1 MVWLEALAVRRSD
14 RDEVCLPIM
23 LSNRLYYT
31 FKPYLP
37 WSLRLAVRRRIAIRR
52 RELMSNSWPI
62 NPAASGRPT
71 NWAGW
76 PEGKKFAV
84 VLTHDVEGPKGLENS
99 KALAEVEQTLGFKSC
114 FNFIPQGS
122 YRVSAELRDYLTKNG
137 FEVGVHDLYHDGKLY
152 HSRAKFEEHAADIN
166 RYLKDWGAVGF
177 RSGFMLRN
185 LEWIQSLNI
194 KYDAST
200 FDTDPFEPQPDGVDT
215 IFPYWVCGGR
225 KGYVELPYTL
235 PQDSTLFLVLRER
248 TIDIWKKKLDWIA
261 SHGGMALVNVHP
273 DYVSREGFSDG
284 SYPLE
289 LYKELLQYVK
299 VKYSGEFW
307 HALPREV
314 ASLVEQTKPTAPENG
329 AVKNGAVANG
339 AGKSKKKIWID
350 MDNTPHV
357 PFFEPIME
365 ELKARGFEVL
375 VTARD
380 AFQVCDLADKKGLSY
395 LKVGRHHGK
404 NRAMKVMGLL
414 YRAVQLAPAVLRAG
428 PVLGVSHGS
437 RSQLLL
443 NNWIRKP
450 TILIEDYEHCQ
461 FPPMMRPTWIM
472 APDVI
477 PNEVLPCKPQNVR
490 KYSGIKEDVYA
501 WSLVPDMNF
510 LKRLGIS
517 DSELVITV
525 RPPATEAHYHNPEA
539 EKLFERFME
548 RAYNTP
554 NARVILLPRNKKQG
568 EVIRASA
575 PHWFEKDKT
584 VIPKEAVDGLNLIW
598 HSDLVVSGGGTMN
611 REAAALNVPVY
622 SIFRGTIGAVDRQLS
637 KEGRLVLIESLDDV
651 DKKIILEKRR
661 RGNVG
666 DVTSK
671 RTLKQIVDNIEA
683 IANSLS

>member
-1 MVWLEALAVRRSD
+1 MVWWEALAVWRSD
-14 RDEVCLPIM
+14 RDEVCLSVM

-52 RELMSNSWPI
+52 RELMSDSWPI
-62 NPAASGRPT
+62 NPAASRRPT
-71 NWAGW
+71 NWTGW

-99 KALAEVEQTLGFKSC
+99 RALAEVEQTLGFKSC

-122 YRVSAELRDYLTKNG
+122 YRVSADLRDHLTKNG

-200 FDTDPFEPQPDGVDT
+200 FDTDPFEPQPDGVDM

-273 DYVSREGFSDG
+273 DYVSRDGFSDG

-289 LYKELLQYVK
+289 LYKEFLQYVK

-329 AVKNGAVANG
+329 AVKNGAVA
-339 AGKSKKKIWID
+339 GKSKKKIWID

-357 PFFEPIME
+357 PFFEPIMQ

-414 YRAVQLAPAVLRAG
+414 YRAMQLAPTVLRAG

-477 PNEVLPCKPQNVR
+477 PDEVLPCKPQNVR

-568 EVIRASA
+568 EGIRASA

-651 DKKIILEKRR
+651 GKKIVLEKRK

-671 RTLKQIVDNIEA
+671 RTLKQIVDSIEQ